1 MQEIPLRATGN
12 QTLQVVLEGQN
23 CSLRLYTRNLSDG
36 VETLFCD
43 LSIDQDPVFYGCPC
57 LDGLPMPLYAWLGMT
72 GQLVFV
78 DMEGDEA
85 PRWSGLGSR
94 WKLLYMSPA
103 EADAY
108 REGTIL

>member
-12 QTLQVVLEGQN
+12 QTLQVVLDGQN
-23 CSLRLYTRNLSDG
+23 CSLRLYTRGLSDG

-43 LSIDQDPVFYGCPC
+43 LSIDQEPVFYGCPC

-72 GQLVFV
+72 GQLVFI

>member
-43 LSIDQDPVFYGCPC
+43 LSIDQEPVFYGCPC

-72 GQLVFV
+72 GQLVFI

-108 REGTIL
+108 REGTVL

>member
-23 CSLRLYTRNLSDG
+23 CSLRLYTRSLSDG

-57 LDGLPMPLYAWLGMT
+57 LDGLPMPLYTWLGMT
-72 GQLVFV
+72 GQLVFI

-85 PRWSGLGSR
+85 PHWSGLGSR

-103 EADAY
+103 EAY
-108 REGTIL
+108 REGTTL

>member
-23 CSLRLYTRNLSDG
+23 CSLRLYTRGLSDG

-43 LSIDQDPVFYGCPC
+43 LSIDQEPVFYGCPC

-72 GQLVFV
+72 GQLVFI

-108 REGTIL
+108 REGTTL

>member
-1 MQEIPLRATGN
+1 MQEIPLRAAGN

-23 CSLRLYTRNLSDG
+23 CSLRLYTRSLSDG

-85 PRWSGLGSR
+85 PHWSGLGSR

-108 REGTIL
+108 REGTTL

>member
-23 CSLRLYTRNLSDG
+23 CSLRLYTRGLSDG

-43 LSIDQDPVFYGCPC
+43 LSIDQEPVFYGCPC

-72 GQLVFV
+72 GQLVFI

-85 PRWSGLGSR
+85 PRRSGLGSR

-108 REGTIL
+108 REGTTL

>member
-12 QTLQVVLEGQN
+12 QALQVVLEGQN
-23 CSLRLYTRNLSDG
+23 CSLRLYTRSLSDG

-43 LSIDQDPVFYGCPC
+43 LSIDQEPVFYGCPC

-72 GQLVFV
+72 GQLVFI

-108 REGTIL
+108 REGTVL

>member
-23 CSLRLYTRNLSDG
+23 CSLRLYTRGLSDG

-43 LSIDQDPVFYGCPC
+43 LSIDQEPVFYGCPC

-72 GQLVFV
+72 GQLVFI

>member
-12 QTLQVVLEGQN
+12 QTLQVVLEDQN
-23 CSLRLYTRNLSDG
+23 CSLRLYTRSLSDG

-43 LSIDQDPVFYGCPC
+43 LSIDQDPVFYSCPC

-72 GQLVFV
+72 GQLVFI

-85 PRWSGLGSR
+85 PHWSGLGSR

>member
-72 GQLVFV
+72 GQLVFI

-108 REGTIL
+108 REGTVL

>member
-43 LSIDQDPVFYGCPC
+43 LSIDQEPVFYGCPC

-108 REGTIL
+108 REGTTL

>member
-12 QTLQVVLEGQN
+12 QTLQVVLDGQN
-23 CSLRLYTRNLSDG
+23 CSLRLYTRGLSDG
-36 VETLFCD
+36 VEALFCD
-43 LSIDQDPVFYGCPC
+43 LSIDQEPVFYGCPC

-72 GQLVFV
+72 GQLVFI

>member
-12 QTLQVVLEGQN
+12 QTLQVVLESQN
-23 CSLRLYTRNLSDG
+23 CSLRLYTRGLSDG

-43 LSIDQDPVFYGCPC
+43 LSIDQNPVFYGCPC

-72 GQLVFV
+72 GQLVFI

>member
-23 CSLRLYTRNLSDG
+23 CSLRLYTRSLSDG

-43 LSIDQDPVFYGCPC
+43 LSIDQEPVFYGCPC

-72 GQLVFV
+72 GQLVFI

>member
-23 CSLRLYTRNLSDG
+23 CSLRLYTRSLSDG

-72 GQLVFV
+72 GQLVFI
-78 DMEGDEA
+78 DMGGDEA
-85 PRWSGLGSR
+85 PHWSGLGSR

-108 REGTIL
+108 REGTTL

>member
-72 GQLVFV
+72 GQLVFI

-103 EADAY
+103 EANAY

>member
-23 CSLRLYTRNLSDG
+23 CSLRLYTRSLSDG

-43 LSIDQDPVFYGCPC
+43 LSIDQEPVFYGCPC

-72 GQLVFV
+72 GQLVFI

-108 REGTIL
+108 REGTTL

>member
-43 LSIDQDPVFYGCPC
+43 LSIDQEPVFYGCPC

-72 GQLVFV
+72 GQLVFI

>member
-23 CSLRLYTRNLSDG
+23 CSLRLYTRGLSDG

-43 LSIDQDPVFYGCPC
+43 LSIDQNPVFYGCPC

-72 GQLVFV
+72 GQLVFI

-85 PRWSGLGSR
+85 PHWSGLGSR

>member
-43 LSIDQDPVFYGCPC
+43 LSIDQEPVFYGCPC

-72 GQLVFV
+72 GQLVFI

-108 REGTIL
+108 REGTTL

>member
-72 GQLVFV
+72 GQLVFI

>member
-23 CSLRLYTRNLSDG
+23 CSLRLYTRGLSDG

-43 LSIDQDPVFYGCPC
+43 LSIDQEPVFYGCPC

-108 REGTIL
+108 REGTTL

>member
-23 CSLRLYTRNLSDG
+23 CSLRLYTRSLSDG

-72 GQLVFV
+72 GQLVFI